1 VQHRLQKRT
10 WCGRDRILRAS
21 LKSLLIPNNGTCI
34 RTGPSRRLK
43 NCEHDAFLLRAIFYR
58 LFVATSAVSLSFPT
72 FPCLPVPRSC
82 VHNSRCTRHWPWRS
96 RSSILD
102 AYASASLHRSHPH
115 AASVRCASTLS
126 PKPEVY
132 VCVSGQRDPSTK
144 RASRSAA
151 TEFAG
156 WPRLAYSGHVLT
168 FFAASS

>member
-1 VQHRLQKRT
+1 MVRAYEQGLVDGSRIVNTMLSCCALYSTACLLPRLQCR
-10 WCGRDRILRAS
+10 CPI
-21 LKSLLIPNNGTCI
+21 
-34 RTGPSRRLK
+34 
-43 NCEHDAFLLRAIFYR
+43 
-58 LFVATSAVSLSFPT
+58 PT

-144 RASRSAA
+144 RASRNAA